1 METSSQ
7 AETQASA
14 AMSTLNGQL
23 REIYGRAAYTQK
35 THEKMADDCTIK
47 YQRIKRLE
55 IVLSAIT
62 SGSLLIAVFGDS
74 GTGTIIGAV
83 LSTILLGV
91 TLYFKEASLGEQ
103 AQKHATVASKL
114 WGVREALLSLLVDM
128 QDGRA
133 KDEVRTERDR
143 LNGLLEEIYR
153 SAPRTDRAAYVAAQQ
168 ALKQDEELFFSDRE
182 LNRMLPAR
190 LRAGAI
196 STSVKG
202 NPAA

>member
-1 METSSQ
+1 MEASFQ
-7 AETQASA
+7 GETQASA

-35 THEKMADDCTIK
+35 THEKMADNCTSK
-47 YQRIKRLE
+47 HQRIKRLE
-55 IVLSAIT
+55 IVLSAVT
-62 SGSLLIAVFGDS
+62 SGSLLVAVFGDS
-74 GTGTIIGAV
+74 RGSTIVGAV

-91 TLYFKEASLGEQ
+91 TLYFKEASLAEQ
-103 AQKHATVASKL
+103 AQKHAMVGSKL

-128 QDGRA
+128 QDGRVME
-133 KDEVRTERDR
+133 EVRNERDR
-143 LNGLLEEIYR
+143 LNGLLEEIYA
-153 SAPRTDRAAYVAAQQ
+153 STPRTDGAAYAAAQQ

-190 LRAGAI
+190 LRTGAG

-202 NPAA
+202 GPAA